1 MYYFIGIK
9 GSGMASLAT
18 ILSDLGYQVEGSDI
32 EKHFFTEEG
41 LLQRNIKIN
50 KYDESNI
57 KEGLTI
63 VKGASIKEDNIEL
76 IKARKLNLEI
86 LEYNEMVGK
95 LTDMFKTIC
104 ICGCHG
110 KTTTT
115 TMLEQGLGSILKMN
129 YLIGDGTGY
138 ANKENKF
145 FALESCEYQRHFLKY
160 NPYYTIIT
168 NVDLDHVDYY
178 KDLEDI
184 KDAYS
189 EFANKTKK
197 MVIACG
203 DDENTRDLKINKD
216 IIYYGIN
223 DNNDVIAKNILYKD
237 NGTSFD
243 VVINNKLY
251 YHYDLPIYGLH
262 QVLDFLSVVTV
273 SYLENIKG
281 NVLQENL
288 ANFTGA
294 KRRFHITKINNNI
307 IIDDY
312 AHHPNEVKATINSV
326 KQKYPDKKIVVIF
339 QPHTF
344 SRTKAFYKDFIEIFK
359 KADYTY
365 LLDIFPARERQED
378 YPDITSKI
386 ICEKLENSDIINIS
400 DAKILSKYDNTCFV
414 FMSPNDISKL
424 EDDLKELLKKIE
436 I

>member
-115 TMLEQGLGSILKMN
+115 TMLEQGLGSVLKMN

-203 DDENTRDLKINKD
+203 DDQNTRDLKINKY

-424 EDDLKELLKKIE
+424 EDDLKELLKNKE
-436 I
+436 